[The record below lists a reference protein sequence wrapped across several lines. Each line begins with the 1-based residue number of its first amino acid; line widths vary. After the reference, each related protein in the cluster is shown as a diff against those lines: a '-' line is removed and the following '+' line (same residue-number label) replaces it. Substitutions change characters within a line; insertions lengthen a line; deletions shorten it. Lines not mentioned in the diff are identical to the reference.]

1 MHFRG
6 HVRVQYIPSM
16 MKLRKGRI
24 IGISSVVAFTGN
36 KGQANYS
43 ASKSGMIGL
52 YKTLALEYASR
63 GITVNV
69 VAHGFIK
76 TDMTNV
82 LSDEVHESLLQHIT
96 LNRLGEPDEI
106 ASVVDFLASDRAAY
120 ITGQTI
126 NVNGGMY
133 MG

>member
-1 MHFRG
+1 M
-6 HVRVQYIPSM
+6 
-16 MKLRKGRI
+16 
-24 IGISSVVAFTGN
+24 
-36 KGQANYS
+36 
-43 ASKSGMIGL
+43 
-52 YKTLALEYASR
+52 
-63 GITVNV
+63 
-69 VAHGFIK
+69 
-76 TDMTNV
+76 
-82 LSDEVHESLLQHIT
+82 SDEVHESLLQHIT